1 MNFNDIDLSKLAYM
15 KEFIDIDKLPK
26 DKLESMFIIQDKLR
40 EKFGVPLNSIDTA
53 EGQKFARDMSF
64 NVIQELCE
72 SVNLFKNHEW
82 TKDEKLLDR
91 QHFKEET
98 GDVLLFLIEYL
109 ILCGYTANDIFEIYL
124 KIAEK
129 NFFRIKTRY

>member
-1 MNFNDIDLSKLAYM
+1 MNINDVDVNKIAYM
-15 KEFIDIDKLPK
+15 KEYLKIEDLPK
-26 DKLESMFIIQDKLR
+26 DKLEAMFVIQDKLR
-40 EKFGVPLNSIDTA
+40 QLFNVPVGSLDTSA
-53 EGQKFARDMSF
+53 GQSVARDMAH
-64 NVIQELCE
+64 NVIEEICE
-72 SVNLFKNHEW
+72 SVNLFKNHSW

-98 GDVLLFLIEYL
+98 GDVMLFLIEYL